1 MNESNSNNGRDFIL
15 GLIASIFLHLCVI
28 VSIYYFLNKQKE
40 KVVYVQAELWAGEQL
55 NEVTKQE
62 SSNQFDKPV
71 PSVIK
76 KNDNR
81 ETDISTS
88 QNNNIGL
95 KKEKERKEKLAKQK
109 KEKERKERLA
119 KQRNDEMERL
129 KNSMSSLNITD
140 INQGGNN
147 DKTLAGVSNGSDDGQ
162 RIGELANYSEQIRS
176 KIRRKIV
183 FDLTKIIENPRVVFK
198 VIRKNGQYRQL
209 EIVQRSGNPKWDF
222 AVQDAIKQSIPLPD
236 PPKEEI
242 PIPPGELILTFTPR
256 E

>member
-1 MNESNSNNGRDFIL
+1 
-15 GLIASIFLHLCVI
+15 
-28 VSIYYFLNKQKE
+28 KQ
-40 KVVYVQAELWAGEQL
+40 
-55 NEVTKQE
+55 
-62 SSNQFDKPV
+62 
-71 PSVIK
+71 
-76 KNDNR
+76 
-81 ETDISTS
+81 
-88 QNNNIGL
+88 

-109 KEKERKERLA
+109 KEKERKERLAKQKKEKERKEKLA

-162 RIGELANYSEQIRS
+162 RIGEVANYSEQIRS

>member
-15 GLIASIFLHLCVI
+15 GLIASVFLHLCI
-28 VSIYYFLNKQKE
+28 IFSIYYFLNNQKE

-55 NEVTKQE
+55 NETTKQE
-62 SSNQFDKPV
+62 SSNQFDKPI

-76 KNDNR
+76 KNGNSV
-81 ETDISTS
+81 TDISTS
-88 QNNNIGL
+88 QNNDISL
-95 KKEKERKEKLAKQK
+95 KKEKEK
-109 KEKERKERLA
+109 KERLA
-119 KQRNDEMERL
+119 KQRNDEMKRL

-140 INQGGNN
+140 MNQGGNN

-162 RIGELANYSEQIRS
+162 RIGEVANYSEQIRS

>member
-55 NEVTKQE
+55 NEATKQE

-95 KKEKERKEKLAKQK
+95 KKEKEKKERLAKQK